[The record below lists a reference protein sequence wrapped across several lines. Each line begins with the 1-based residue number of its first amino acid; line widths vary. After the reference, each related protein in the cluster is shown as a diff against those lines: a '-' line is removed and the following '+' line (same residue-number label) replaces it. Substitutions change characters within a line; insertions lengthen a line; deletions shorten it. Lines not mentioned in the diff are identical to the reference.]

1 MTKPNNAV
9 VTAFERAKSDS
20 RALLIG
26 YWPAGFPD
34 EQTSVEMVQTMI
46 ANGVDAV
53 EIGLPYTDP
62 VMDGPVIAEAA
73 EVALANG
80 ANHQTALDVVAAVS
94 GTEVPIL
101 TMTYWNLIEQYG
113 SRAFADDL
121 ARAGGAGVITPD
133 LPAEEAADWILASNA
148 ADVARVFL
156 AAPSST
162 QKRLAVVAD
171 ASSGFV
177 YAASLMG
184 VTGTRNSVSGDARDL
199 VARLRAVTELPVA
212 VGLGVSTGEQAAQVA
227 RYADGVIVGSAFV
240 RQVLDHPD
248 LQSARRGVADLAA
261 ELARGVV
268 QGFAAR

>member
-1 MTKPNNAV
+1 MGTEPNAV
-9 VTAFERAKSDS
+9 VAAFERAKAGS

-34 EQTSVEMVQTMI
+34 EQSSIEMVETML

-80 ANHQTALDVVAAVS
+80 ATHQTAFDVVAAVS
-94 GTEVPIL
+94 GTDAPIL
-101 TMTYWNLIEQYG
+101 AMTYWNLIEQFG
-113 SRAFADDL
+113 PGAFAAEL

-133 LPAEEAADWILASNA
+133 LPAEEAEAWVAASNT

-162 QKRLAVVAD
+162 QQRLDVVAD

-184 VTGTRNSVSGDARDL
+184 VTGTRDSVSGDAREL
-199 VARLRAVTELPVA
+199 VARLRAVTDLPIA
-212 VGLGVSTGEQAAQVA
+212 VGLGVSTREQAAQVA
-227 RYADGVIVGSAFV
+227 AYADGVIVGSAFV

-248 LQSARRGVADLAA
+248 LQSARRAVADLAA
-261 ELARGVV
+261 DLARGVAE
-268 QGFAAR
+268 GYPA